1 MKVAIVRQL
10 SQAATHI
17 VHNLHLKGAKF
28 DPLSLCPFADF
39 RFEKMLTVS
48 GFSYR
53 VQLVENFHQVLLQLY
68 SHLFA
73 LRRQA
78 EKYTS
83 ALA

>member
-1 MKVAIVRQL
+1 MKVVTVRQL
-10 SQAATHI
+10 SQAATHT
-17 VHNLHLKGAKF
+17 VHNLHLKAAKF
-28 DPLSLCPFADF
+28 DPSSLCRFADF

-68 SHLFA
+68 SNLFA